1 MIIQKCD
8 ICLKEVKQ
16 LNTIVMYKQPI
27 EYCDKCKEKVEE
39 FVREFSREIN
49 FEREVMNASL
59 RSKERDYIKELK
71 GVQKND
77 KRRSKKL

>member
-1 MIIQKCD
+1 MIIQICD
-8 ICLKEVKQ
+8 ICNKEVKC
-16 LNTIVMYKQPI
+16 LETIVLYKKPI

-39 FVREFSREIN
+39 FAREFSKEIN

-71 GVQKND
+71 GVQKT
-77 KRRSKKL
+77 

>member
-27 EYCDKCKEKVEE
+27 EYCDKCKVKVEE
-39 FVREFSREIN
+39 FAREFGKEIN

-59 RSKERDYIKELK
+59 RSKEREYIKELK
-71 GVQKND
+71 GA
-77 KRRSKKL
+77 KK